1 MATIQQKRASE
12 LAKINAA
19 ALKAGEL
26 AVLLSEDE
34 KGKLFVGVDG
44 QAGSA
49 VAVRAGH
56 ADTAGRA
63 DTAASAD
70 AATKLANAHN
80 VSATGEVTAPAVA
93 FDGTGDVELHVTI
106 NNGAITNDKLDANL
120 KDAIAKAG
128 TAVQDVTE
136 GTANGTISVDGKDVN
151 VHGLKDAA
159 YETVAN
165 LNKHADDAAKAVKDA
180 VVNTLDAADNSVTV
194 AGTATAKTVGVKL
207 DPDASNA
214 IKLGE
219 AGLKVVIPAAAEYS
233 IVKASDSGDYAAV
246 YNLTKGGEVVGASI
260 NIPKD
265 MVVKSG
271 EVATNPDETHTGTF
285 LVLTLA
291 NATEDK
297 IYINVADL
305 IEYVTSGSKTGDMV
319 VIDVSADHKVTATIT
334 DGTVTKAKLAVDVQ
348 TSLGKAD
355 SAVQAADIIEGT
367 ENGTISVKG
376 TAVAVHGLKDAAYAT
391 VQSLNDY
398 ADNAATTAA
407 AAVKG
412 TDADADTAITVY
424 GARALAQKGVND
436 AAAAKAE
443 ADKKVASVAAAD
455 KSIVVDATT
464 ATAPTVKVGI
474 SAAEGNALTLGTD
487 GLFVATP
494 ESMKAGNGISIE
506 GNTVSAKVVAA
517 NGLSVDASGIK
528 MAVASANVAGAVKG
542 STEIGV
548 GVDGALSVLDIDC
561 GELL

>member
-93 FDGTGDVELHVTI
+93 FDGTGDVELNVTI

-120 KDAIAKAG
+120 KDAITKAG
-128 TAVQDVTE
+128 TAVQAVTE

-180 VVNTLDAADNSVTV
+180 VVNTLNAADNSVTV

-233 IVKASDSGDYAAV
+233 IVKAVESGDYAAV
-246 YNLTKGGEVVGASI
+246 YNLTKDGEVVGASI

-271 EVATNPDETHTGTF
+271 EVATNPDATHTGTF
-285 LVLTLA
+285 IVLTLA

-376 TAVAVHGLKDAAYAT
+376 TDVAVHGLKDAAYAT

-407 AAVKG
+407 GAVKG
-412 TDADADTAITVY
+412 TAADDNTAITVY
-424 GARALAQKGVND
+424 GARALAQKGVDD
-436 AAAAKAE
+436 AASAKAE

-455 KSIVVDATT
+455 KSIVVGGT
-464 ATAPTVKVGI
+464 ATAPTVKVGV
-474 SAAEGNALTLGTD
+474 SAAKGNALTLGTD

-548 GVDGALSVLDIDC
+548 GVDGALSVGDIDC
-561 GELL
+561 GEL

>member
-12 LAKINAA
+12 LAKIKAA

-44 QAGSA
+44 QAGTA

-56 ADTAGRA
+56 A

-93 FDGTGDVELHVTI
+93 FDGTGDVALNVTI
-106 NNGAITNDKLDANL
+106 NDGAITNDKLNADL
-120 KDAIAKAG
+120 KGAIAKAG
-128 TAVQDVTE
+128 TAVQAVTE
-136 GTANGTISVDGKDVN
+136 GTTNGTISVDGKDVN

-165 LNKHADDAAKAVKDA
+165 LNKYADDAAKAVKDA
-180 VVNTLDAADNSVTV
+180 VVNTLEAADNSVTV

-207 DPDASNA
+207 DPDATNA

-233 IVKASDSGDYAAV
+233 IVKAADSGDYAAV
-246 YNLTKGGEVVGASI
+246 YNLTKDGEVVGTSI

-271 EVATNPDETHTGTF
+271 EVITNPDATHTGTF

-355 SAVQAADIIEGT
+355 SAVQADDIAEGAT
-367 ENGTISVKG
+367 DGTIAVKG
-376 TAVAVHGLKDAAYAT
+376 ADVAVHGLKDAAYVT
-391 VQSLNDY
+391 VKSLNDH

-412 TDADADTAITVY
+412 TEADANTAITVY
-424 GARALAQKGVND
+424 GARALAKKGVDD

-455 KSIVVDATT
+455 KSIVVAGT

-474 SAAEGNALTLGTD
+474 SAANGNALTLGTD

-494 ESMKAGNGISIE
+494 AEMKAGNGISIA
-506 GNTVSAKVVAA
+506 NHTVSAKVVAA

-548 GVDGALSVLDIDC
+548 GSDGALSVGDIDC
-561 GELL
+561 GEL

>member
-12 LAKINAA
+12 LAKIKAA

-44 QAGSA
+44 QAGTA

-56 ADTAGRA
+56 A

-80 VSATGEVTAPAVA
+80 VSATGEVTAPAVS
-93 FDGTGDVELHVTI
+93 FDGTGDVALNVTI
-106 NNGAITNDKLDANL
+106 NDGAITNDKLNADL
-120 KDAIAKAG
+120 KGAIAKAG
-128 TAVQDVTE
+128 TAVQAVTE
-136 GTANGTISVDGKDVN
+136 GTTNGTISVDGKDVN

-165 LNKHADDAAKAVKDA
+165 LNKYADDAAKAVKDA
-180 VVNTLDAADNSVTV
+180 VVNTLEAADNSVTV

-233 IVKASDSGDYAAV
+233 IVKAVESGDYAAV
-246 YNLTKGGEVVGASI
+246 YNLTKDGEVVGASI

-271 EVATNPDETHTGTF
+271 EVATNPDATHTGTF

-355 SAVQAADIIEGT
+355 SAVQADDIAEGAT
-367 ENGTISVKG
+367 DGTIAVKG
-376 TAVAVHGLKDAAYAT
+376 TDVAVHGLKDAAYVT
-391 VQSLNDY
+391 VKSLNDH

-412 TDADADTAITVY
+412 TEADANTAITVY

-455 KSIVVDATT
+455 KSIVVGGT
-464 ATAPTVKVGI
+464 ATAPTVKVGV
-474 SAAEGNALTLGTD
+474 SAANGNALTLGTD

-494 ESMKAGNGISIE
+494 AEMKAGNGISIE
-506 GNTVSAKVVAA
+506 NHTVSAKVVAA

-548 GVDGALSVLDIDC
+548 GSDGALSVGDIDC
-561 GELL
+561 GEL

>member
-56 ADTAGRA
+56 ADTAAKA
-63 DTAASAD
+63 DTATKAD
-70 AATKLANAHN
+70 EAAKLSTAHN

-93 FDGTGDVELHVTI
+93 FDGTGDVALNVTI
-106 NNGAITNDKLDANL
+106 NAGAITNDKLDADL

-128 TAVQDVTE
+128 TAVQAVTE

-180 VVNTLDAADNSVTV
+180 VVNTLEAADNSVTV

-214 IKLGE
+214 IELGE
-219 AGLKVVIPAAAEYS
+219 AGLKVVVPAAAEYS
-233 IVKASDSGDYAAV
+233 MVKAAESGDYAAV
-246 YNLTKGGEVVGASI
+246 YNLTKDGKNVGASI

-271 EVATNPDETHTGTF
+271 EVVTNPDETHTGTF

-334 DGTVTKAKLAVDVQ
+334 DGTVTKAKLAVEVQ

-376 TAVAVHGLKDAAYAT
+376 TAVAVHGLQDAAYAT
-391 VQSLNDY
+391 VKSLNDH

-424 GARALAQKGVND
+424 GARALAQKGVDD

-455 KSIVVDATT
+455 KSVVVGGT

-474 SAAEGNALTLGTD
+474 SATEGNALTLGTD

-494 ESMKAGNGISIE
+494 ASMKAGNGIAIE
-506 GNTVSAKVVAA
+506 DNTVSAKVVAA

-528 MAVASANVAGAVKG
+528 MAVASATVAGAVKG

-548 GVDGALSVLDIDC
+548 GADGALSVLDIDC

>member
-1 MATIQQKRASE
+1 MATIQQKRAYE
-12 LAKINAA
+12 LAKIKSA

-56 ADTAGRA
+56 ADTA
-63 DTAASAD
+63 ASAD

-93 FDGTGDVELHVTI
+93 FDGTGDVELNVTI

-120 KDAIAKAG
+120 KDAISKAG
-128 TAVQDVTE
+128 TAVQAVTE
-136 GTANGTISVDGKDVN
+136 GTANGTISVDGKDIN

-233 IVKASDSGDYAAV
+233 IVKAVESGDYAAV
-246 YNLTKGGEVVGASI
+246 YNLTKDGEVVGASI

-271 EVATNPDETHTGTF
+271 EVATNPDATHTGTF
-285 LVLTLA
+285 IVLTLA

-305 IEYVTSGSKTGDMV
+305 IEYVTSGSKNGDMV

-355 SAVQAADIIEGT
+355 SAVQAADIIEGA

-376 TAVAVHGLKDAAYAT
+376 TDVAVHGLKDAAYVT
-391 VQSLNDY
+391 VKSLNDH

-412 TDADADTAITVY
+412 TDADDNTAITVY
-424 GARALAQKGVND
+424 GARALAQKGVDD
-436 AAAAKAE
+436 AASAKAE

-455 KSIVVDATT
+455 KSIVVGGT
-464 ATAPTVKVGI
+464 ATAPTVKVGVSI
-474 SAAEGNALTLGTD
+474 TKGNALTLD
-487 GLFVATP
+487 ANGLFVATP
-494 ESMKAGNGISIE
+494 APMVAGNGITIAN
-506 GNTVSAKVVAA
+506 NTVSAKVVAA

-548 GVDGALSVLDIDC
+548 GSDGALSVGDIDC
-561 GELL
+561 GEL

>member
-56 ADTAGRA
+56 ADTAAKA
-63 DTAASAD
+63 DTATKAD
-70 AATKLANAHN
+70 EAAKLSTAHN

-93 FDGTGDVELHVTI
+93 FDGTGDVALNVTI
-106 NNGAITNDKLDANL
+106 NAGAITNDKLDADL

-128 TAVQDVTE
+128 TAVQAVTE

-180 VVNTLDAADNSVTV
+180 VVNTLEAADNSVTV

-214 IKLGE
+214 IELGE
-219 AGLKVVIPAAAEYS
+219 AGLKVVVPAAAEYS
-233 IVKASDSGDYAAV
+233 MVKAAESGDYAAV
-246 YNLTKGGEVVGASI
+246 YNLTKDGKNVGASI

-271 EVATNPDETHTGTF
+271 EVVTNPDETHTGTF

-334 DGTVTKAKLAVDVQ
+334 DGTVTKAKLAVEVQ

-376 TAVAVHGLKDAAYAT
+376 TAVAVHGLQDAAYAT
-391 VQSLNDY
+391 VKSLNDH

-412 TDADADTAITVY
+412 ADADADTAITVY
-424 GARALAQKGVND
+424 GARALAQKGVDD

-455 KSIVVDATT
+455 KSVVVGGT

-474 SAAEGNALTLGTD
+474 SATEGNALTLGTD

-494 ESMKAGNGISIE
+494 ASMKAGNGIAIE
-506 GNTVSAKVVAA
+506 DNTVSAKVVAA

-528 MAVASANVAGAVKG
+528 MVVASATVAGAVKG

-548 GVDGALSVLDIDC
+548 GTDGALSVGDIDC

>member
-1 MATIQQKRASE
+1 MATIQQKRATE
-12 LAKINAA
+12 LAKITAA
-19 ALKAGEL
+19 QLKAGEL
-26 AVLLSEDE
+26 AVLLSEDD
-34 KGKLFVGVDG
+34 KGKLFVGTDG
-44 QAGSA
+44 QAGTA

-56 ADTAGRA
+56 ADTAAKA
-63 DTAASAD
+63 DEAA
-70 AATKLANAHN
+70 KLSTAHN
-80 VSATGEVTAPAVA
+80 VSAAGEVTAPAVA
-93 FDGTGDVELHVTI
+93 FDGTGDVELNVTI
-106 NNGAITNDKLDANL
+106 NNGAITKDKLDADL
-120 KDAIAKAG
+120 QGAIDKAG
-128 TAVQDVTE
+128 SAVQAVTE

-151 VHGLKDAA
+151 VHGLQDAA

-180 VVNTLDAADNSVTV
+180 VVNTLEAADNSVTV

-214 IKLGE
+214 IELGE
-219 AGLKVVIPAAAEYS
+219 AGLKVVIPTAAEYS
-233 IVKASDSGDYAAV
+233 IVKAADAGDYAAV
-246 YNLTKGGEVVGASI
+246 YNLTKGGKNVGASI

-305 IEYVTSGSKTGDMV
+305 IEYVTTGSKTGDMV
-319 VIDVSADHKVTATIT
+319 VIDVSDDHKVTATIT
-334 DGTVTKAKLAVDVQ
+334 DGTVTREKLTVAVQ

-355 SAVQAADIIEGT
+355 SALQTADITEGAT
-367 ENGTISVKG
+367 DGSIAVKG
-376 TAVAVHGLKDAAYAT
+376 TDVAVHGLKDAAYAT
-391 VQSLNDY
+391 VKSLNDH

-424 GARALAQKGVND
+424 GARALAQKGVD
-436 AAAAKAE
+436 AAAAAKTE
-443 ADKKVASVAAAD
+443 ADKKVASVTAAD

-474 SAAEGNALTLGTD
+474 SATEGNALTLGTD

-494 ESMKAGNGISIE
+494 ASMAAGNGITIE
-506 GNTVSAKVVAA
+506 DNTVSAKVVAA

-528 MAVASANVAGAVKG
+528 MAVASATTAGAVKG
-542 STEIGV
+542 SGEIGV
-548 GVDGALSVLDIDC
+548 GDDGALSVLDIDC

>member
-12 LAKINAA
+12 LAKIKAA

-44 QAGSA
+44 QAGTA

-56 ADTAGRA
+56 A

-93 FDGTGDVELHVTI
+93 FDGTGDVELNVTI
-106 NNGAITNDKLDANL
+106 NNGAITNDKLDTNL

-128 TAVQDVTE
+128 TAVQAVTE
-136 GTANGTISVDGKDVN
+136 GATNGTISVDGKDVN

-219 AGLKVVIPAAAEYS
+219 SGLKVVIPAAAEYS
-233 IVKASDSGDYAAV
+233 IVKAVESGDYAAV
-246 YNLTKGGEVVGASI
+246 YNLTKDGEVVGASI

-271 EVATNPDETHTGTF
+271 EVATNPDATHTGTF
-285 LVLTLA
+285 IVLTLA

-376 TAVAVHGLKDAAYAT
+376 TDVAVHGLKDAAYAT

-407 AAVKG
+407 GAVKG
-412 TDADADTAITVY
+412 TDADDNTAITVY
-424 GARALAQKGVND
+424 GARALAQKGVDD

-455 KSIVVDATT
+455 KSIVVAGT
-464 ATAPTVKVGI
+464 ATAPTVKVGV
-474 SAAEGNALTLGTD
+474 STTKGNALTLD
-487 GLFVATP
+487 ANGLFVATP
-494 ESMKAGNGISIE
+494 APMVAGNGITIAN
-506 GNTVSAKVVAA
+506 NTVSAKVVAA

-548 GVDGALSVLDIDC
+548 GVDGALSVGDIDC
-561 GELL
+561 GEL

>member
-93 FDGTGDVELHVTI
+93 FDGTGDVALNVTI
-106 NNGAITNDKLDANL
+106 NNGAITNDKLDSDL

-128 TAVQDVTE
+128 TAVQAVTE

-165 LNKHADDAAKAVKDA
+165 LNKYADDAAKAVKDA

-194 AGTATAKTVGVKL
+194 AGTATAKTIGVKL

-233 IVKASDSGDYAAV
+233 IVKAADSGDYAAV

-424 GARALAQKGVND
+424 GARALAQKGVDD

-455 KSIVVDATT
+455 KSIVVGGA

-506 GNTVSAKVVAA
+506 DNTVSAKVVAA

>member
-12 LAKINAA
+12 LAKIKSA

-44 QAGSA
+44 QAGTA

-56 ADTAGRA
+56 A

-93 FDGTGDVELHVTI
+93 FDGTGDVALNVTI

-128 TAVQDVTE
+128 TAVQAVTE

-233 IVKASDSGDYAAV
+233 IVKAVESGDYAAV
-246 YNLTKGGEVVGASI
+246 YNLTKDGEVVGTSI

-271 EVATNPDETHTGTF
+271 EVITNPDATHTGTF

-305 IEYVTSGSKTGDMV
+305 IEYVTSGSKNGDMV

-355 SAVQAADIIEGT
+355 SAVQADDIAEGAT
-367 ENGTISVKG
+367 DGTIAVKG
-376 TAVAVHGLKDAAYAT
+376 TDVAVHGLKDAAYVT
-391 VQSLNDY
+391 VKSLNDH

-412 TDADADTAITVY
+412 TEADANTAITVY
-424 GARALAQKGVND
+424 GARALAKKGVDD

-455 KSIVVDATT
+455 KSIVVAGT

-474 SAAEGNALTLGTD
+474 SAANGNALTLGTD

-494 ESMKAGNGISIE
+494 TEMKAGNGISIE
-506 GNTVSAKVVAA
+506 NHTVSAKVVAA

-528 MAVASANVAGAVKG
+528 MAVASAKVAGAVKG

-548 GVDGALSVLDIDC
+548 GSDGTLSIGDIDC
-561 GELL
+561 GEL

>member
-12 LAKINAA
+12 LAKIKAA

-44 QAGSA
+44 QAGTA

-56 ADTAGRA
+56 A

-93 FDGTGDVELHVTI
+93 FDGTGDVALNVTI
-106 NNGAITNDKLDANL
+106 NDGAITNDKLNADL
-120 KDAIAKAG
+120 KGAIAKAG
-128 TAVQDVTE
+128 TAVQAVTE
-136 GTANGTISVDGKDVN
+136 GTTNGTISVDGNDVN

-233 IVKASDSGDYAAV
+233 IVKAVDSGDYAAV
-246 YNLTKGGEVVGASI
+246 YNLTKDGKVVGTSI

-271 EVATNPDETHTGTF
+271 EVVTNPDATHTGTF

-305 IEYVTSGSKTGDMV
+305 IEYVTSGSNNGDMV

-355 SAVQAADIIEGT
+355 SAVQADDIAEGAT
-367 ENGTISVKG
+367 NGTIAVKG
-376 TAVAVHGLKDAAYAT
+376 ADVAVHGLKDAAYVT
-391 VQSLNDY
+391 VKSLNDH

-412 TDADADTAITVY
+412 TEADANTAITVY
-424 GARALAQKGVND
+424 GARALAQKGVDD

-455 KSIVVDATT
+455 KSIVVAGT

-474 SAAEGNALTLGTD
+474 SEANGNALTLGTD
-487 GLFVATP
+487 GLFVATSA
-494 ESMKAGNGISIE
+494 EMKAGNGISIA
-506 GNTVSAKVVAA
+506 NHTVSAKVVAA

-528 MAVASANVAGAVKG
+528 MTVASANVAGAVKG

-548 GVDGALSVLDIDC
+548 GSDGALSVGDIDC
-561 GELL
+561 GEF

>member
-12 LAKINAA
+12 LAKIAAA

-56 ADTAGRA
+56 ADTAAKA
-63 DTAASAD
+63 DTATNAD
-70 AATKLANAHN
+70 EAAKLSTAHN

-93 FDGTGDVELHVTI
+93 FDGTGDVALNVTI
-106 NNGAITNDKLDANL
+106 NDGVITNDKLDADL
-120 KDAIAKAG
+120 KGAIAKAG
-128 TAVQDVTE
+128 TAVQAVTE
-136 GTANGTISVDGKDVN
+136 GTANGTISVDGTDVN

-180 VVNTLDAADNSVTV
+180 VVNTLEAADNSVTV

-207 DPDASNA
+207 DPDATNA

-219 AGLKVVIPAAAEYS
+219 AGLKVVIPSAAEYS
-233 IVKASDSGDYAAV
+233 IVKVADSGDYAAV

-367 ENGTISVKG
+367 EHGTISVKG
-376 TAVAVHGLKDAAYAT
+376 TAVAVHGLQDAAYAT
-391 VQSLNDY
+391 VKSLNNH

-424 GARALAQKGVND
+424 GARALAQKGVD
-436 AAAAKAE
+436 AAAAAKTE

-487 GLFVATP
+487 GLFVATH
-494 ESMKAGNGISIE
+494 SAMNAGNGISIE
-506 GNTVSAKVVAA
+506 DNTVSAKVVAA

-528 MAVASANVAGAVKG
+528 MAVASATTAGAVKG

-548 GVDGALSVLDIDC
+548 GVDGALSVGDIDC

>member
-12 LAKINAA
+12 LAKIKSA

-44 QAGSA
+44 QAGTA

-56 ADTAGRA
+56 ADTA
-63 DTAASAD
+63 ASAD
-70 AATKLANAHN
+70 SATKLANAHN

-93 FDGTGDVELHVTI
+93 FDGTGDVALNVTI

-120 KDAIAKAG
+120 KDAIDKAG
-128 TAVQDVTE
+128 TAVQAVTE
-136 GTANGTISVDGKDVN
+136 GTSNGTISVDGKDVN

-207 DPDASNA
+207 DPDATNA

-233 IVKASDSGDYAAV
+233 IVKAVDSGDYAAV
-246 YNLTKGGEVVGASI
+246 YNLTKDGEVVGTSI

-271 EVATNPDETHTGTF
+271 EVITNPDATHTGTF

-355 SAVQAADIIEGT
+355 SAVQADDIAEGAT
-367 ENGTISVKG
+367 DGTIAVKG
-376 TAVAVHGLKDAAYAT
+376 TDVAVHGLKDAAYVT
-391 VQSLNDY
+391 VKSLNDH

-412 TDADADTAITVY
+412 TEADANTAITVY
-424 GARALAQKGVND
+424 GARALAQKGVDD

-455 KSIVVDATT
+455 KSIVVAGT

-474 SAAEGNALTLGTD
+474 SAANGNALTLGTD

-494 ESMKAGNGISIE
+494 AEMKAGNGISIA
-506 GNTVSAKVVAA
+506 NHTVSAKVVAA

-548 GVDGALSVLDIDC
+548 GSDGALSVGDIDC
-561 GELL
+561 GEL

>member
-12 LAKINAA
+12 LAKIKAA

-44 QAGSA
+44 QAGTA

-56 ADTAGRA
+56 A

-93 FDGTGDVELHVTI
+93 FDGTGDVELNVTI

-128 TAVQDVTE
+128 TAVQAVTE
-136 GTANGTISVDGKDVN
+136 GAANGTISVDGKDVN

-233 IVKASDSGDYAAV
+233 IVKAVESGDYAAV
-246 YNLTKGGEVVGASI
+246 YNLTKDGEVVGASI

-271 EVATNPDETHTGTF
+271 EVATNPDATHTGTF
-285 LVLTLA
+285 IVLTLA

-376 TAVAVHGLKDAAYAT
+376 TDVAVHGLKDAAYAT

-407 AAVKG
+407 GAVKG
-412 TDADADTAITVY
+412 TGADDNTAITVY
-424 GARALAQKGVND
+424 GARALAQKGVDD

-455 KSIVVDATT
+455 KSIVVAGT
-464 ATAPTVKVGI
+464 ATAPTVKVGV
-474 SAAEGNALTLGTD
+474 STTKGNALTLD
-487 GLFVATP
+487 ANGLFVATP
-494 ESMKAGNGISIE
+494 APMVAGNGITIAN
-506 GNTVSAKVVAA
+506 NTVSAKVVAA

-548 GVDGALSVLDIDC
+548 GVDGALSVGDIDC
-561 GELL
+561 GEL

>member
-1 MATIQQKRASE
+1 MATIQQKRTSDINK
-12 LAKINAA
+12 LNAA
-19 ALKAGEL
+19 ALRAGEL

-56 ADTAGRA
+56 ADTA
-63 DTAASAD
+63 ASAD
-70 AATKLANAHN
+70 AAAKLSTAHN
-80 VSATGEVTAPAVA
+80 VSATGEVTAPAVS
-93 FDGTGDVELHVTI
+93 FDGTGDVALNVTI

-120 KDAIAKAG
+120 KDAIVKAG
-128 TAVQDVTE
+128 SAVQAVTE
-136 GTANGTISVDGKDVN
+136 GTANGTISVDSKDVN

-165 LNKHADDAAKAVKDA
+165 LNKYADDAAKAVKDA
-180 VVNTLDAADNSVTV
+180 VVNTLEAADNSVTV

-219 AGLKVVIPAAAEYS
+219 AGLKVVVPSAAEYS
-233 IVKASDSGDYAAV
+233 ITKAADSGEYAAV

-271 EVATNPDETHTGTF
+271 EVVTNPDETHTGTF

-291 NATEDK
+291 NATDDK

-305 IEYVTSGSKTGDMV
+305 IEYVTSGSKIGDIV

-334 DGTVTKAKLAVDVQ
+334 DGTVTKEKLTVAVQ

-355 SAVQAADIIEGT
+355 SALQAADITEGAT
-367 ENGTISVKG
+367 NGSIAVKG
-376 TAVAVHGLKDAAYAT
+376 TDVAVHGLQDAAYAT
-391 VQSLNDY
+391 VKSLNDY

-412 TDADADTAITVY
+412 TDVDADTAITVY
-424 GARALAQKGVND
+424 GARALAQKGVD
-436 AAAAKAE
+436 AAAAAKAE

-487 GLFVATP
+487 GLFVATLA
-494 ESMKAGNGISIE
+494 SMEAGNGISIAD
-506 GNTVSAKVVAA
+506 NTVSAKVVAA

-528 MAVASANVAGAVKG
+528 MAVASDTVTGAVKG
-542 STEIGV
+542 SDEVGV
-548 GVDGALSVLDIDC
+548 GADGALSVLDIDC

>member
-56 ADTAGRA
+56 ADTAAKA
-63 DTAASAD
+63 DTATKAD
-70 AATKLANAHN
+70 EAAKLSTAHN

-93 FDGTGDVELHVTI
+93 FDGTGDVALDVTI
-106 NNGAITNDKLDANL
+106 NAGAITNDKLDADL

-128 TAVQDVTE
+128 TAVQAVTE

-180 VVNTLDAADNSVTV
+180 VVNTLEAADNSVTV

-214 IKLGE
+214 IELGE
-219 AGLKVVIPAAAEYS
+219 AGLKVVVPAAAEYS
-233 IVKASDSGDYAAV
+233 MVKAAESGDYAAV
-246 YNLTKGGEVVGASI
+246 YNLTKDGKNVGASI

-271 EVATNPDETHTGTF
+271 EVVTNPDETHTGTF

-334 DGTVTKAKLAVDVQ
+334 DGTVTKAKLAVEVQ

-376 TAVAVHGLKDAAYAT
+376 AAVAVHGLQDAAYAT
-391 VQSLNDY
+391 VKSLNDH

-424 GARALAQKGVND
+424 GARALAQKGVDD

-455 KSIVVDATT
+455 KSVVVGGT

-474 SAAEGNALTLGTD
+474 SATEGNALTLGID

-494 ESMKAGNGISIE
+494 ASMKAGNGIAIE
-506 GNTVSAKVVAA
+506 DNTVSAKVVAA

-528 MAVASANVAGAVKG
+528 MAVASATVAGAVKG

-548 GVDGALSVLDIDC
+548 GADGALSVGDIDC

>member
-12 LAKINAA
+12 LAKITAA

-44 QAGSA
+44 EAGTA

-56 ADTAGRA
+56 A

-93 FDGTGDVELHVTI
+93 FDGTGDVALNVTI
-106 NNGAITNDKLDANL
+106 NDGAITNDKLDADL
-120 KDAIAKAG
+120 KGAIAKAG
-128 TAVQDVTE
+128 TAVQAVTE
-136 GTANGTISVDGKDVN
+136 GTANGTISVDGNDVN
-151 VHGLKDAA
+151 VHGLQDAA

-165 LNKHADDAAKAVKDA
+165 LHKYADDAAKTVKNA
-180 VVNTLDAADNSVTV
+180 VVNTLEAADNSVTV
-194 AGTATAKTVGVKL
+194 AGTATAKTIGVKL

-219 AGLKVVIPAAAEYS
+219 AGLKVVVPAAAEYS
-233 IVKASDSGDYAAV
+233 IVKAAESGDYAAV
-246 YNLTKGGEVVGASI
+246 YNLTKDGKNVGASI

-271 EVATNPDETHTGTF
+271 EVVTNPDETHTGTF

-334 DGTVTKAKLAVDVQ
+334 DGTVTKAKLSVDVQ

-355 SAVQAADIIEGT
+355 SAVQAADITEGAT
-367 ENGTISVKG
+367 DGTIAVKG
-376 TAVAVHGLKDAAYAT
+376 TDVAVHGLKDAAYVT
-391 VQSLNDY
+391 VKSLNDH

-407 AAVKG
+407 GAVKG
-412 TDADADTAITVY
+412 TDADANTAITVY
-424 GARALAQKGVND
+424 GARALAQKGVDD

-464 ATAPTVKVGI
+464 ATTPTVKVGI

-494 ESMKAGNGISIE
+494 ASMKAGNGISIE
-506 GNTVSAKVVAA
+506 DNTVSAKVVAA
-517 NGLSVDASGIK
+517 NGLSVDASGIQ
-528 MAVASANVAGAVKG
+528 MAVASTTTAGAVKA
-542 STEIGV
+542 SDEVAV
-548 GVDGALSVLDIDC
+548 GADGALSIGSIDC
-561 GELL
+561 GEL

>member
-93 FDGTGDVELHVTI
+93 FDGTGDVELNVTI

-128 TAVQDVTE
+128 TAVQAVTE
-136 GTANGTISVDGKDVN
+136 GTTNGTISVDGKDVN

-165 LNKHADDAAKAVKDA
+165 LNKYADDAAKAVKDA

-233 IVKASDSGDYAAV
+233 IVKAVESGDYAAV
-246 YNLTKGGEVVGASI
+246 YNLTKDGEVVGASI

-391 VQSLNDY
+391 VKSLNDY

-407 AAVKG
+407 GAVKG
-412 TDADADTAITVY
+412 TSADDNTAITVY
-424 GARALAQKGVND
+424 GARALAQKGVDD

-455 KSIVVDATT
+455 KSIVVGGT
-464 ATAPTVKVGI
+464 ATAPTVKVGV
-474 SAAEGNALTLGTD
+474 STTSGNALTLD
-487 GLFVATP
+487 ANGLFVATP
-494 ESMKAGNGISIE
+494 APMVAGNGITIKN
-506 GNTVSAKVVAA
+506 NTVSAKVVAA

>member
-26 AVLLSEDE
+26 AVLLSDDE

-56 ADTAGRA
+56 ADTAA
-63 DTAASAD
+63 KAASAD
-70 AATKLANAHN
+70 EAAKLSTAHN

-93 FDGTGDVELHVTI
+93 FDGTGDVALNVTI
-106 NNGAITNDKLDANL
+106 NNGAITKDKLDADL
-120 KDAIAKAG
+120 KGAIDKAG
-128 TAVQDVTE
+128 SAVQAVTE
-136 GTANGTISVDGKDVN
+136 GTANGTISVDSKDVA
-151 VHGLKDAA
+151 VHGLQDAA

-165 LNKHADDAAKAVKDA
+165 LNKYADDAAKAVKDA
-180 VVNTLDAADNSVTV
+180 VVNTLEAADNSVTV

-214 IKLGE
+214 IELGE
-219 AGLKVVIPAAAEYS
+219 AGLKVVIPAASEYS
-233 IVKASDSGDYAAV
+233 IVKAAEAGDYAAV
-246 YNLTKGGEVVGASI
+246 YNLTKDGKNVGASI

-271 EVATNPDETHTGTF
+271 EVATNPDENHTGTF

-305 IEYVTSGSKTGDMV
+305 IEYVTSGSATGDMV
-319 VIDVSADHKVTATIT
+319 VIDVSDDHKVTATIT
-334 DGTVTKAKLAVDVQ
+334 DGTVTKEKLTVAVQ

-355 SAVQAADIIEGT
+355 SALQAADITEGAT
-367 ENGTISVKG
+367 NGSIAVKG
-376 TAVAVHGLKDAAYAT
+376 TNVAVHGLQDAAYAT
-391 VQSLNDY
+391 VKSLNDH

-424 GARALAQKGVND
+424 GARALAQKGVDD

-474 SAAEGNALTLGTD
+474 SAVEGNALTLGAD

-494 ESMKAGNGISIE
+494 ESMKAGNGISIVD
-506 GNTVSAKVVAA
+506 NTVSAKVVAA

-528 MAVASANVAGAVKG
+528 MAVASATAAGAVKG

-548 GVDGALSVLDIDC
+548 GADGALSVLDIDC

>member
-1 MATIQQKRASE
+1 MASIQQKRALE

-19 ALKAGEL
+19 ALRAGEL

-44 QAGSA
+44 QAGTA

-56 ADTAGRA
+56 A

-70 AATKLANAHN
+70 AATKLANARN
-80 VSATGEVTAPAVA
+80 VSATGEVTAPAVT
-93 FDGTGDVELHVTI
+93 FDGTGDVALNVTI
-106 NNGAITNDKLDANL
+106 NDGVITNDKLDADL
-120 KDAIAKAG
+120 KGAIAK
-128 TAVQDVTE
+128 
-136 GTANGTISVDGKDVN
+136 
-151 VHGLKDAA
+151 
-159 YETVAN
+159 
-165 LNKHADDAAKAVKDA
+165 
-180 VVNTLDAADNSVTV
+180 
-194 AGTATAKTVGVKL
+194 
-207 DPDASNA
+207 
-214 IKLGE
+214 
-219 AGLKVVIPAAAEYS
+219 AAEYS
-233 IVKASDSGDYAAV
+233 IVKAAESSDYAAV
-246 YNLTKGGEVVGASI
+246 YNLTKDGAVVGASI

-271 EVATNPDETHTGTF
+271 EVVTNPDETHTGTF
-285 LVLTLA
+285 IVLTLA

-305 IEYVTSGSKTGDMV
+305 IEYVTSGSQIGDMV

-376 TAVAVHGLKDAAYAT
+376 TAVAVHGLQDAAYAT
-391 VQSLNDY
+391 VQSLNDH

-412 TDADADTAITVY
+412 TDTDADTAITVY
-424 GARALAQKGVND
+424 GARALAQKGVD
-436 AAAAKAE
+436 AAADAKTE
-443 ADKKVASVAAAD
+443 ADKKVASVTAAD

-474 SAAEGNALTLGTD
+474 SVAEGNALTLGDD
-487 GLFVATP
+487 GLFVAA
-494 ESMKAGNGISIE
+494 SAAMAAGNGISIAD
-506 GNTVSAKVVAA
+506 NTVSAKVVAA

-528 MAVASANVAGAVKG
+528 MAVASATDAGAVKA

-548 GVDGALSVLDIDC
+548 GADGALSVLDIDC

>member
-12 LAKINAA
+12 LAKIKSA

-44 QAGSA
+44 QAGTA

-56 ADTAGRA
+56 A

-93 FDGTGDVELHVTI
+93 FDGTGDVALNVTI
-106 NNGAITNDKLDANL
+106 NDGAITNDKLNADL
-120 KDAIAKAG
+120 KGAIAKAG
-128 TAVQDVTE
+128 TAVQAVTE
-136 GTANGTISVDGKDVN
+136 GTTNGTISVDGKGVN

-165 LNKHADDAAKAVKDA
+165 LNKYADDAAKAVKDA
-180 VVNTLDAADNSVTV
+180 VVNTLEAADNSVTV

-207 DPDASNA
+207 DPDATNA

-233 IVKASDSGDYAAV
+233 IVKAADSGDYAAV
-246 YNLTKGGEVVGASI
+246 YNLTKDGEVVGTSI

-271 EVATNPDETHTGTF
+271 EVITNPDATHTGTF

-355 SAVQAADIIEGT
+355 SAVQADDIAEGAT
-367 ENGTISVKG
+367 DGTIAVKG
-376 TAVAVHGLKDAAYAT
+376 ADVAVHGLKDAAYVT
-391 VQSLNDY
+391 VKSLNDH

-412 TDADADTAITVY
+412 TEADANTAITVY
-424 GARALAQKGVND
+424 GARALAQKGVDD

-455 KSIVVDATT
+455 KSIVVAGT

-474 SAAEGNALTLGTD
+474 SAAHGNALTLGTD

-494 ESMKAGNGISIE
+494 AEMKAGNGISIA
-506 GNTVSAKVVAA
+506 NHTVSAKVVAA

-548 GVDGALSVLDIDC
+548 GSDGALSVGDIDC
-561 GELL
+561 GEL

>member
-12 LAKINAA
+12 LAKIKSA

-44 QAGSA
+44 QAGTA

-56 ADTAGRA
+56 A

-93 FDGTGDVELHVTI
+93 FDGTSDVALNVTI
-106 NNGAITNDKLDANL
+106 NNGTITNDKLDTDL
-120 KDAIAKAG
+120 KGAIAKAG
-128 TAVQDVTE
+128 TAVQAVTE
-136 GTANGTISVDGKDVN
+136 GTSNGTISVDGKDVN

-219 AGLKVVIPAAAEYS
+219 AGLKVVVPAAAEYS
-233 IVKASDSGDYAAV
+233 IVKAVESGDYAAV
-246 YNLTKGGEVVGASI
+246 YNLTKDGEVVGASI

-271 EVATNPDETHTGTF
+271 EVATNPDATHTGTF

-355 SAVQAADIIEGT
+355 SAVQADDIAEGAT
-367 ENGTISVKG
+367 DGTIAVKG
-376 TAVAVHGLKDAAYAT
+376 TDVAVHGLKDAAYVT
-391 VQSLNDY
+391 VKSLNDH

-412 TDADADTAITVY
+412 TEADANTAITVY

-455 KSIVVDATT
+455 KSIVVGGT
-464 ATAPTVKVGI
+464 ATAPTVKVGV
-474 SAAEGNALTLGTD
+474 SAANGNALTLGTD

-494 ESMKAGNGISIE
+494 AEMKAGNGISIE
-506 GNTVSAKVVAA
+506 NHTVSAKVVAA

-548 GVDGALSVLDIDC
+548 GSDGALSVGDIDC
-561 GELL
+561 GEL

>member
-26 AVLLSEDE
+26 AVLLSEAE

-44 QAGSA
+44 QAGTA

-56 ADTAGRA
+56 ADTA

-70 AATKLANAHN
+70 AATKLANARN
-80 VSATGEVTAPAVA
+80 VSATGEVTAPAVE
-93 FDGTGDVELHVTI
+93 FDGTGDVALNVTI
-106 NNGAITNDKLDANL
+106 NNSAITNDKLDADL
-120 KDAIAKAG
+120 KGAIAKAG
-128 TAVQDVTE
+128 TAVQAVTE

-165 LNKHADDAAKAVKDA
+165 LNKYADDAAKAVKDA
-180 VVNTLDAADNSVTV
+180 VVNTLEAADNSVTV
-194 AGTATAKTVGVKL
+194 AGTAIAKTVGVKL
-207 DPDASNA
+207 DPDATNA

-219 AGLKVVIPAAAEYS
+219 AGLKVVIPSAAEYS
-233 IVKASDSGDYAAV
+233 IVKAAESGDYAAV
-246 YNLTKGGEVVGASI
+246 YNLTKDGAVVGASI

-271 EVATNPDETHTGTF
+271 AVVTNPDKTHTGTF

-376 TAVAVHGLKDAAYAT
+376 TAVAVHGLQDAAYVT
-391 VQSLNDY
+391 VKSLNDH

-424 GARALAQKGVND
+424 GARALAQKGVD
-436 AAAAKAE
+436 AAAAAKAE
-443 ADKKVASVAAAD
+443 ADKKVASVSAAD
-455 KSIVVDATT
+455 KSIVVDVTT
-464 ATAPTVKVGI
+464 ATTPTVKVGI

-494 ESMKAGNGISIE
+494 AAMNAGNGISIE
-506 GNTVSAKVVAA
+506 NNTVSAKVVAA

-528 MAVASANVAGAVKG
+528 MAVASATAAGAVKG

-548 GVDGALSVLDIDC
+548 GANGALSVGDIDC
-561 GELL
+561 GEL

>member
-1 MATIQQKRASE
+1 MASIQQKRTSDINK
-12 LAKINAA
+12 LNAA
-19 ALKAGEL
+19 ALRAGEL

-44 QAGSA
+44 QSGSA

-56 ADTAGRA
+56 ADTAAKA
-63 DTAASAD
+63 DTATKAD
-70 AATKLANAHN
+70 EAAKLSTAHN

-93 FDGTGDVELHVTI
+93 FDGTGDVALNVTI
-106 NNGAITNDKLDANL
+106 NAGAITNDKLDADL

-128 TAVQDVTE
+128 TAVQAVTE
-136 GTANGTISVDGKDVN
+136 GTANGTISVDGNDVN

-180 VVNTLDAADNSVTV
+180 VVNTLEAADNSVTV

-214 IKLGE
+214 IELGE
-219 AGLKVVIPAAAEYS
+219 AGLKVVVPAAAEYS
-233 IVKASDSGDYAAV
+233 IVKAAESGDYAAV
-246 YNLTKGGEVVGASI
+246 YNLTKDGKNVGASI

-376 TAVAVHGLKDAAYAT
+376 TAVAVHGLQDAAYAT
-391 VQSLNDY
+391 VKSLNDH

-424 GARALAQKGVND
+424 GARALAQKGVDD

-443 ADKKVASVAAAD
+443 ADKKVASVTAAD
-455 KSIVVDATT
+455 KSVVVGGT
-464 ATAPTVKVGI
+464 ATAPTVKIGI
-474 SAAEGNALTLGTD
+474 SATEGNALTLGAD

-494 ESMKAGNGISIE
+494 ASMKAGNGISIE
-506 GNTVSAKVVAA
+506 DNTVSAKVVAA

-528 MAVASANVAGAVKG
+528 MAVASATVAGAVKG

-548 GVDGALSVLDIDC
+548 GADGALSVGDIDC

>member
-93 FDGTGDVELHVTI
+93 FDGTGDVELNVTI

-128 TAVQDVTE
+128 TAVQAVTE

-180 VVNTLDAADNSVTV
+180 VVNTLNAADNSVTV

-233 IVKASDSGDYAAV
+233 IVKAVESGDYAAV
-246 YNLTKGGEVVGASI
+246 YNLTKDGEVVGASI

-407 AAVKG
+407 GAVKG
-412 TDADADTAITVY
+412 TAADDNTAITVY
-424 GARALAQKGVND
+424 GARALAQKGVDD
-436 AAAAKAE
+436 AASAKAE

-455 KSIVVDATT
+455 KSIVVGGT
-464 ATAPTVKVGI
+464 ATAPTVKVGV
-474 SAAEGNALTLGTD
+474 SAAKGNALTLGTD

-506 GNTVSAKVVAA
+506 DNTVSAKVVAA

>member
-1 MATIQQKRASE
+1 MATIQQKRTSDINK
-12 LAKINAA
+12 LNAA
-19 ALKAGEL
+19 ALRAGEL

-56 ADTAGRA
+56 ADTA
-63 DTAASAD
+63 ASAD
-70 AATKLANAHN
+70 AAAKLSTAHN
-80 VSATGEVTAPAVA
+80 VSATGEVTAPAVS
-93 FDGTGDVELHVTI
+93 FDGTGDVALNITI

-120 KDAIAKAG
+120 KDAIVKAG
-128 TAVQDVTE
+128 SAVQAVTE
-136 GTANGTISVDGKDVN
+136 GTANGTISVDSKDVN

-165 LNKHADDAAKAVKDA
+165 LNKYADDAAKAVKDA
-180 VVNTLDAADNSVTV
+180 VVNTLEAADNSVTV

-219 AGLKVVIPAAAEYS
+219 AGLKVVVPSAAEYS
-233 IVKASDSGDYAAV
+233 ITKAADSGEYAAV

-271 EVATNPDETHTGTF
+271 EVVTNPDETHTGTF

-291 NATEDK
+291 NATDDK

-305 IEYVTSGSKTGDMV
+305 IEYVTSGSKIGDIV

-334 DGTVTKAKLAVDVQ
+334 DGTVTKEKLTVAVQ

-355 SAVQAADIIEGT
+355 SALQAADITEGAT
-367 ENGTISVKG
+367 NGSIAVKG
-376 TAVAVHGLKDAAYAT
+376 TDVAVHGLQDAAYAT
-391 VQSLNDY
+391 VKSLNDY

-412 TDADADTAITVY
+412 TDVDADTAITVY
-424 GARALAQKGVND
+424 GARALAQKGVD
-436 AAAAKAE
+436 AAAAAKAE

-487 GLFVATP
+487 GLFVATLA
-494 ESMKAGNGISIE
+494 SMEAGNGISIAD
-506 GNTVSAKVVAA
+506 NTVSAKVVAA

-528 MAVASANVAGAVKG
+528 MAVASDTVTGAVKG
-542 STEIGV
+542 SDEVGV
-548 GVDGALSVLDIDC
+548 GADGALSVLDIDC

>member
-12 LAKINAA
+12 LAKIKAA

-44 QAGSA
+44 QAGTA

-56 ADTAGRA
+56 A

-93 FDGTGDVELHVTI
+93 FDGTGDVALNVTI
-106 NNGAITNDKLDANL
+106 NNGVITNDKLDANL

-128 TAVQDVTE
+128 TAVQAVTE

-233 IVKASDSGDYAAV
+233 IVKAADSGDYAAV
-246 YNLTKGGEVVGASI
+246 YNLTKDGEVVGTSI

-271 EVATNPDETHTGTF
+271 AVITNPDATHTGTF

-305 IEYVTSGSKTGDMV
+305 IEYVTSGSKNGDMV

-355 SAVQAADIIEGT
+355 SAVQADDIAEGAT
-367 ENGTISVKG
+367 DGTIAVKG
-376 TAVAVHGLKDAAYAT
+376 ADVAVHGLKDAAYVT
-391 VQSLNDY
+391 VKSLNDH

-412 TDADADTAITVY
+412 TEADANTAITVY
-424 GARALAQKGVND
+424 GARALAQKGVDD

-455 KSIVVDATT
+455 KSIVVAGT

-474 SAAEGNALTLGTD
+474 SAANGNALTLGTD

-494 ESMKAGNGISIE
+494 AEMKAGNGISIA
-506 GNTVSAKVVAA
+506 NHTVSAKVVAA

-548 GVDGALSVLDIDC
+548 GSDGALSVGDIDC
-561 GELL
+561 GEL

>member
-56 ADTAGRA
+56 ADTAAKA
-63 DTAASAD
+63 DTATKAD
-70 AATKLANAHN
+70 EAAKLSTAHN

-93 FDGTGDVELHVTI
+93 FDGTGDVALNVTI
-106 NNGAITNDKLDANL
+106 NAGAITNDKLDADL

-128 TAVQDVTE
+128 TAVQAVTE

-180 VVNTLDAADNSVTV
+180 VVNTLEAADNSVTV

-214 IKLGE
+214 IELGE
-219 AGLKVVIPAAAEYS
+219 AGLKVVVPAAAEYS
-233 IVKASDSGDYAAV
+233 MVKAAESGDYAAV
-246 YNLTKGGEVVGASI
+246 YNLTKDGKNVGASI

-271 EVATNPDETHTGTF
+271 EVVTNPDETHTGTF

-305 IEYVTSGSKTGDMV
+305 IEYVTSGSKPGDMV

-334 DGTVTKAKLAVDVQ
+334 DGTVTKAKLAVEVQ

-376 TAVAVHGLKDAAYAT
+376 TAVAVHGLQDAAYAT
-391 VQSLNDY
+391 VKSLNDH
-398 ADNAATTAA
+398 AENAATTAA

-424 GARALAQKGVND
+424 GARALAQKGVDD

-455 KSIVVDATT
+455 KSVVVGGT

-474 SAAEGNALTLGTD
+474 SATEGNALTLGTD

-494 ESMKAGNGISIE
+494 ASMKAGNGIAIE
-506 GNTVSAKVVAA
+506 DNTVSAKVVAA

-528 MAVASANVAGAVKG
+528 MAVASATVAGAVKG

-548 GVDGALSVLDIDC
+548 GADGALSVLDIDC

>member
-93 FDGTGDVELHVTI
+93 FDGTGDVELNVTI

-128 TAVQDVTE
+128 TAVQAVTE

-233 IVKASDSGDYAAV
+233 IVKAADSGDYAAV

-391 VQSLNDY
+391 VQSLN
-398 ADNAATTAA
+398 N
-407 AAVKG
+407 
-412 TDADADTAITVY
+412 
-424 GARALAQKGVND
+424 
-436 AAAAKAE
+436 
-443 ADKKVASVAAAD
+443 
-455 KSIVVDATT
+455 
-464 ATAPTVKVGI
+464 
-474 SAAEGNALTLGTD
+474 
-487 GLFVATP
+487 
-494 ESMKAGNGISIE
+494 
-506 GNTVSAKVVAA
+506 
-517 NGLSVDASGIK
+517 
-528 MAVASANVAGAVKG
+528 
-542 STEIGV
+542 
-548 GVDGALSVLDIDC
+548 
-561 GELL
+561 

>member
-1 MATIQQKRASE
+1 MASIQQKRALE

-19 ALKAGEL
+19 ALRAGEL

-44 QAGSA
+44 QAGTA
-49 VAVRAGH
+49 VAVRASH
-56 ADTAGRA
+56 A

-70 AATKLANAHN
+70 AATKLANARN
-80 VSATGEVTAPAVA
+80 VSATGEVTAPAVT
-93 FDGTGDVELHVTI
+93 FDGTGDVALNVTI
-106 NNGAITNDKLDANL
+106 NDGVITNDKLDADL
-120 KDAIAKAG
+120 KGAIAK
-128 TAVQDVTE
+128 
-136 GTANGTISVDGKDVN
+136 
-151 VHGLKDAA
+151 
-159 YETVAN
+159 
-165 LNKHADDAAKAVKDA
+165 
-180 VVNTLDAADNSVTV
+180 
-194 AGTATAKTVGVKL
+194 
-207 DPDASNA
+207 
-214 IKLGE
+214 
-219 AGLKVVIPAAAEYS
+219 AAEYS
-233 IVKASDSGDYAAV
+233 IVKAAESSDYAAV
-246 YNLTKGGEVVGASI
+246 YNLTKDGTVVGVSI

-271 EVATNPDETHTGTF
+271 EVVTNPDETHTGTF
-285 LVLTLA
+285 IVLTLA

-305 IEYVTSGSKTGDMV
+305 IEYVTSGSQTGDMV

-376 TAVAVHGLKDAAYAT
+376 TAVAVHGLQDAAYAT
-391 VQSLNDY
+391 VQSLNDH

-412 TDADADTAITVY
+412 TDTDADTAITVY
-424 GARALAQKGVND
+424 GARALAQKGVD
-436 AAAAKAE
+436 AAADAKTE
-443 ADKKVASVAAAD
+443 ADKKVASVTAAD

-474 SAAEGNALTLGTD
+474 SVAEGNALTLGDD
-487 GLFVATP
+487 GLFVAA
-494 ESMKAGNGISIE
+494 SAAMAAGNGISIAD
-506 GNTVSAKVVAA
+506 NTVSAKVVAA

-528 MAVASANVAGAVKG
+528 MAVASATDAGAVKA

-548 GVDGALSVLDIDC
+548 GADGALSVLDIDC

>member
-93 FDGTGDVELHVTI
+93 FDGTGDVALNVTI
-106 NNGAITNDKLDANL
+106 NNGAITNDKLDSDL

-128 TAVQDVTE
+128 TAVQSVTE

-233 IVKASDSGDYAAV
+233 IVKAADSGDYAAV

-391 VQSLNDY
+391 VKSLNDY

-407 AAVKG
+407 GAVKG
-412 TDADADTAITVY
+412 TSADDNTAITVY
-424 GARALAQKGVND
+424 GARALAQKGVDD

-455 KSIVVDATT
+455 KSIVVGGT
-464 ATAPTVKVGI
+464 ATAPTVKVGV
-474 SAAEGNALTLGTD
+474 STTSGNALTLD
-487 GLFVATP
+487 ANGLFVATP
-494 ESMKAGNGISIE
+494 APMVAGNGITIKN
-506 GNTVSAKVVAA
+506 NTVSAKVVAA

-542 STEIGV
+542 STEVAV
-548 GVDGALSVLDIDC
+548 GVDGALSIGSIDC
-561 GELL
+561 GEL

>member
-12 LAKINAA
+12 LAKIKVA

-44 QAGSA
+44 QAGTA

-56 ADTAGRA
+56 A

-93 FDGTGDVELHVTI
+93 FDGTGDVALNVTI
-106 NNGAITNDKLDANL
+106 NDGAITNDKLNADL
-120 KDAIAKAG
+120 KGAIAKAG
-128 TAVQDVTE
+128 TAVQAVTE
-136 GTANGTISVDGKDVN
+136 GTTNGTISVDGKDVN

-165 LNKHADDAAKAVKDA
+165 LNKYADDAAKAVKDA
-180 VVNTLDAADNSVTV
+180 VVNTLEAADNSVTV
-194 AGTATAKTVGVKL
+194 SGTATAKTVGVKL
-207 DPDASNA
+207 DPDATNA

-233 IVKASDSGDYAAV
+233 IVKAVDSGDYAAV
-246 YNLTKGGEVVGASI
+246 YNLTKDGEVVGTSI

-271 EVATNPDETHTGTF
+271 EVVTNPDATHTGTF

-355 SAVQAADIIEGT
+355 SAVQADDIAEGAT
-367 ENGTISVKG
+367 NGTIAVKG
-376 TAVAVHGLKDAAYAT
+376 ADVAVHGLKDAAYVT
-391 VQSLNDY
+391 VKSLNDH

-412 TDADADTAITVY
+412 TEADANTAITVY
-424 GARALAQKGVND
+424 GARALAQKGVDD

-443 ADKKVASVAAAD
+443 ADKKVASVSAAD
-455 KSIVVDATT
+455 KSIVVAGT

-494 ESMKAGNGISIE
+494 AEMKAGNGISIA
-506 GNTVSAKVVAA
+506 NHTVSAKVVAA

-548 GVDGALSVLDIDC
+548 GSDGALSIGDIDC
-561 GELL
+561 GEL

>member
-12 LAKINAA
+12 LAKINTA

-56 ADTAGRA
+56 ADTAAKA
-63 DTAASAD
+63 DEAA
-70 AATKLANAHN
+70 KLSTAHN

-93 FDGTGDVELHVTI
+93 FDGTGDVALDVTI
-106 NNGAITNDKLDANL
+106 NAGAITNDKLDADL

-128 TAVQDVTE
+128 TAVQAVTE

-180 VVNTLDAADNSVTV
+180 VVNTLEAADNSVTV

-214 IKLGE
+214 IELGE
-219 AGLKVVIPAAAEYS
+219 AGLKVVVPAAAEYS
-233 IVKASDSGDYAAV
+233 MVKAAESGDYAAV
-246 YNLTKGGEVVGASI
+246 YNLTKDGKNVGASI

-271 EVATNPDETHTGTF
+271 EVVTNPDETHTGTF

-305 IEYVTSGSKTGDMV
+305 IEYVTSGSTTGDMV

-334 DGTVTKAKLAVDVQ
+334 DGTVTKAKLAVEVQ

-376 TAVAVHGLKDAAYAT
+376 TAVAVHGLQDAAYAT
-391 VQSLNDY
+391 VKSLNDH

-424 GARALAQKGVND
+424 GARALAQKGVDD

-455 KSIVVDATT
+455 KSVVVGGT

-474 SAAEGNALTLGTD
+474 SATEGNALTLGTD

-494 ESMKAGNGISIE
+494 ASMKAGNGIAIE
-506 GNTVSAKVVAA
+506 DNTVSAKVVAA

-528 MAVASANVAGAVKG
+528 MAVASATVAGAVKG

-548 GVDGALSVLDIDC
+548 GADGALSVGDIDC

>member
-12 LAKINAA
+12 LAKIKSA

-44 QAGSA
+44 QAGTA

-56 ADTAGRA
+56 A

-93 FDGTGDVELHVTI
+93 FDGTGDVALNVTI
-106 NNGAITNDKLDANL
+106 NNGAITNDKLDTDL
-120 KDAIAKAG
+120 KGAIAKAG
-128 TAVQDVTE
+128 TAVQAVTE
-136 GTANGTISVDGKDVN
+136 GTTNGTISVDGKDVN

-165 LNKHADDAAKAVKDA
+165 LNKYADDAAKAVKDA
-180 VVNTLDAADNSVTV
+180 VVNTLEAADNSVTV

-207 DPDASNA
+207 DPDATNA

-233 IVKASDSGDYAAV
+233 IVKAVDSGDYAAV
-246 YNLTKGGEVVGASI
+246 YNLTKDGEVVGTSI

-271 EVATNPDETHTGTF
+271 EVITNPDATHTGTF

-305 IEYVTSGSKTGDMV
+305 IEYVTSGSKNGDMV

-355 SAVQAADIIEGT
+355 SAVQADDIAEGAT
-367 ENGTISVKG
+367 DGTIAVKG
-376 TAVAVHGLKDAAYAT
+376 TDVAVHGLKDAAYVT
-391 VQSLNDY
+391 VKSLNDH

-412 TDADADTAITVY
+412 TEADANTAITVY
-424 GARALAQKGVND
+424 GARALAQKGVDD

-455 KSIVVDATT
+455 KSIVVAGT

-474 SAAEGNALTLGTD
+474 SAANGNALTLGTD

-494 ESMKAGNGISIE
+494 AEMKAGNGISIE
-506 GNTVSAKVVAA
+506 NHTVSAKVVAA

-548 GVDGALSVLDIDC
+548 GSDGALSIGDIDC
-561 GELL
+561 GEL

>member
-93 FDGTGDVELHVTI
+93 FDGTGDVELNVTI

-128 TAVQDVTE
+128 TAVQAVTE

-165 LNKHADDAAKAVKDA
+165 LNKYADDAAKAVKDA

-233 IVKASDSGDYAAV
+233 IVKASDSGNYAAV
-246 YNLTKGGEVVGASI
+246 YNLTKDGEVVGASI

-376 TAVAVHGLKDAAYAT
+376 TAVAVHGLQDAAYAT

-407 AAVKG
+407 GAVKG

-455 KSIVVDATT
+455 KSIVVGGT

-474 SAAEGNALTLGTD
+474 SATEGNALTLGAD

-494 ESMKAGNGISIE
+494 APMKAGNGISIE
-506 GNTVSAKVVAA
+506 DNTVSAKVVAA